1 MMDST
6 DFSRLIGRLEREA
19 DDNPQAYAARVA
31 LVAALGYATIAIV
44 ALAIAVAC
52 GFILLSLLSG
62 QRVSITAVVACVAC
76 VATLMAIIRALWVRV
91 DAPIGR
97 DVTSEDAPELFAAID
112 DVIQR
117 TTIRR
122 KGKTCTVVVDA
133 VTLDGEFNVSICQ
146 IPRWGVFGNY
156 RNHLQIGIPLM
167 AALSIAEFK
176 AVLAHEIGHLGGRN
190 GRFAAWIYR
199 QRITWGVLQ
208 RRFAEPASL
217 FEQLLATFYRRYTPY
232 FLACTFALARQH
244 EYAADRIAARATN
257 ARVLARALTKLELMG
272 RFLVDVFWQRL
283 FAQVEKVPE
292 PQYLPYAM
300 MPRAFM
306 VAQKEWQRQDWL
318 RQSLRR
324 FAAHDDTHPS
334 LGERLAALDVTPELP
349 AATPEK
355 TALSLFGANATAMLQ
370 WCDEEWRRENVPAW
384 RKRHEA
390 IREMRWKVSQYESAP
405 AGELKPEDHLAK
417 ALLLLDLGDDAAA
430 VEELQTL
437 VTLEPSLAK
446 GHFLLG
452 RLLLGSGDEHG
463 LAHLGLAVQHDEE
476 LLESAGGIGYTYL
489 MDRGRKGEAQRF
501 WERVRAA

>member
-1 MMDST
+1 MDSS
-6 DFSRLIGRLEREA
+6 DFPRLIGRLEREA
-19 DDNPQAYAARVA
+19 DDNPQAYAARVV
-31 LVAALGYATIAIV
+31 LVTALGYAIIAIV
-44 ALAIAVAC
+44 VLAIAVAC
-52 GFILLSLLSG
+52 GFIVLSLLSG
-62 QRVSITAVVACVAC
+62 QPVRITAVVAFVAG
-76 VATLMAIIRALWVRV
+76 VATLMAIVRTLRVRV

-97 DVTSEDAPELFAAID
+97 DVAREDAPELFAAID

-117 TTIRR
+117 TTTRR
-122 KGKTCTVVVDA
+122 KGKTRTVTVDA
-133 VTLDGEFNVSICQ
+133 VTLDGEFSIGICQ
-146 IPRWGVFGNY
+146 IARWGVFGNY

-176 AVLAHEIGHLGGRN
+176 AVLAHEMGHLGGHHD
-190 GRFAAWIYR
+190 RFAAWIYR

-208 RRFAEPASL
+208 RRFEVPASL

-232 FLACTFALARQH
+232 FQACTFVLARQH
-244 EYAADRIAARATN
+244 EYAADRMAARATN

-272 RFLVDVFWQRL
+272 RFLADVFWQRL
-283 FAQVEKVPE
+283 FAQVETVPE
-292 PQYLPYAM
+292 PQYLPFTM
-300 MPRAFM
+300 MPRAFV

-318 RQSLRR
+318 QQSLRQ
-324 FAAHDDTHPS
+324 FSAHDDTHPS

-355 TALSLFGANATAMLQ
+355 TALSLFGTHATAMLQ

-384 RKRHEA
+384 RKKHEA
-390 IREMRWKVSQYESAP
+390 IRETRWKISQYENTP
-405 AGELKPEDHLAK
+405 AGELKPEDHWAK
-417 ALLLLDLGDDAAA
+417 VLLLLDLDDDAAA

-463 LAHLGLAVQHDEE
+463 LAHLSLAAQHDEE
-476 LLESAGGIGYTYL
+476 LLESAGSIGYSYL